1 MATIQI
7 TRNYNTSGKAML
19 VFAGKN
25 DTPNITNNNAYAYL
39 HFTAKS

>member
-1 MATIQI
+1 MANIEI
-7 TRNYNTSGKAML
+7 TRFYNTTGKAML

-25 DTPNITNNNAYAYL
+25 DTPSITGNNAYAYL